1 MPIDIQRILE
11 SAAKTAVEQGAQ
23 AARAPSKPE
32 KRRLSTGK
40 AMLLGAGL
48 ATAGRLVVT
57 HKGRDM
63 LRRVQRQIADSKWL
77 EDREPADAEDNEDYE
92 PEPEDLGD
100 EELSAEDEEVDDSP
114 DLDQEPDA
122 DPDEDGSEDE
132 DADADEDGSP
142 EAEPKRPPRRRTR
155 QRGRA

>member
-1 MPIDIQRILE
+1 MPIDLQRILE
-11 SAAKTAVEQGAQ
+11 SAAKAAVEQAAQ
-23 AARAPSKPE
+23 AAPGSRKPK
-32 KRRLSTGK
+32 KRRLSTGQ

-63 LRRVQRQIADSKWL
+63 LRRVQGQIADSKWL
-77 EDREPADAEDNEDYE
+77 EDQEPADAEDYEDYE

-100 EELSAEDEEVDDSP
+100 EELSPEDAEIDDSP
-114 DLDQEPDA
+114 DLDQDPDA
-122 DPDEDGSEDE
+122 EPDEDETEHE
-132 DADADEDGSP
+132 DANADESQ

-155 QRGRA
+155 QRGPA